1 MDKPSAVAVAE
12 PEVQEDEGGFT
23 VPADV
28 LQTVLEIAKR
38 RAEILRQMKEA
49 LLHGRSEE
57 VVMLAGMLCGISPDT
72 NK

>member
-28 LQTVLEIAKR
+28 LQTLLEIAKR
-38 RAEILRQMKEA
+38 RAELLACMKDA
-49 LLHGRSEE
+49 LLREDFDKVKHIAEI
-57 VVMLAGMLCGISPDT
+57 LCGLGHDT
-72 NK
+72 K